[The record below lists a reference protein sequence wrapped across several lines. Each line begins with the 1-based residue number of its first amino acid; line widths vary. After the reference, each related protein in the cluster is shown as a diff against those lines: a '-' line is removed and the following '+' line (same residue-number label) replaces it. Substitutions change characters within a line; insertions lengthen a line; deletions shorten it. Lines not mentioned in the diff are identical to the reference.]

1 MCDSPVP
8 NMDHS
13 FDKSAICQL
22 DGNISVL
29 STQNES
35 ESQRI
40 PVFISTHRQSKV
52 SHSVRIPVRRVIRRN
67 NLVLQSINL
76 PVIINLN
83 PRSVYNKTE
92 EFSLLLEQYSADVI
106 CVSESWERENM
117 PLDQLLQLDNYE
129 IISNVKQ
136 REFKGGKPAILVNTQ
151 KYLVKKICPDP
162 VTVPVGVEAVW
173 CLIFLPGDP

>member
-1 MCDSPVP
+1 MRDSPVP

-35 ESQRI
+35 ESQQI

-52 SHSVRIPVRRVIRRN
+52 SHSARIPVRRVIRRN

-92 EFSLLLEQYSADVI
+92 EFSLLLEQYSADAI

-151 KYLVKKICPDP
+151 KYRMFCTCFSKRICQ
-162 VTVPVGVEAVW
+162 TVGLWKPS
-173 CLIFLPGDP
+173 LLQLRM